1 MGTIESSGIATAR
14 ATSDG
19 RVAIVKRFGSLYAMT
34 HIAQVQLINSRYGS
48 QVAEQLK
55 RIEISVETGRDVVIR
70 LVDGEL
76 ETTLTF
82 KGGTVFECSAVT
94 TRPPGDKP
102 LSLADNDSLVAQA
115 RGSYAFDL
123 RQAER
128 EVPRP
133 SPPQAPSATPLRV
146 DDDEVAARLTAGLPL
161 THISQMGGDEYFLVA
176 DCTYRANDGTTL
188 TVLKGFR
195 TDLASIPR
203 LLTLFVTVRDL
214 SITAPTFHDL
224 LYRSGGRVEPPL
236 GTVSP
241 EGRVFTQED
250 ADNLFLELM
259 TREKIGFFKRS
270 LAFGAVRLAGRW
282 AWQGR

>member
-1 MGTIESSGIATAR
+1 
-14 ATSDG
+14 
-19 RVAIVKRFGSLYAMT
+19 MT
-34 HIAQVQLINSRYGS
+34 HIAQVQLMNSRYGN

-55 RIEISVETGRDVVIR
+55 RIETSVEMGRHVVIR

-94 TRPPGDKP
+94 TRPAGDKP
-102 LSLADNDSLVAQA
+102 LSLADNESLVAQA
-115 RGSYAFDL
+115 RGSFAFDL

-133 SPPQAPSATPLRV
+133 AAPLAPTPRPLRV
-146 DDDEVAARLTAGLPL
+146 DDDQVAARLASGLPL
-161 THISQMGGDEYFLVA
+161 THISQMGGGEYFLEA
-176 DCTYRANDGTTL
+176 DCAYRANDGYTL
-188 TVLKGFR
+188 TVLKGFH

-203 LLTLFVTVRDL
+203 LLTLFVTIRDL

-224 LYRSGGRVEPPL
+224 LYRTGGRVVPPL

-241 EGRVFTQED
+241 AAKVFTQED

-282 AWQGR
+282 AWQGG